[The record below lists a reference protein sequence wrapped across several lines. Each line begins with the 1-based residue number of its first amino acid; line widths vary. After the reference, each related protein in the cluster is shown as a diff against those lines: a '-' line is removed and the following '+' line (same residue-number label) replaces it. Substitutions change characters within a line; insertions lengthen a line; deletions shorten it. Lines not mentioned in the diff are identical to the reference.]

1 MSFAQTLNNTL
12 FKRNSSYVA
21 TIFVGT
27 FAFGVGY
34 DVLTTSIWDKH
45 NAGKQWPDLRAR
57 ILAAGGSDDSE

>member
-12 FKRNSSYVA
+12 FKRNSTYVA

-27 FAFGVGY
+27 FAFGVGF

-45 NAGKQWPDLRAR
+45 NAGKQWPELRAK
-57 ILAAGGSDDSE
+57 ILAKGESDDE